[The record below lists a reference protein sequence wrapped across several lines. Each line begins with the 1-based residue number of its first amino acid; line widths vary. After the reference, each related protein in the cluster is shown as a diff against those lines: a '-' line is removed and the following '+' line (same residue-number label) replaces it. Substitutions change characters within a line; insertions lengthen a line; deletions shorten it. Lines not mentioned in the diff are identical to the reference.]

1 MFEKVL
7 IANRGEI
14 AVRILRTCKRLGI
27 KTVAVYSDSDFRS
40 LHVTNADEA
49 VPLGGA
55 RPVESYLD
63 MDKVIEAALGTGCQA
78 IHPGYGFLSE
88 NAVFAE
94 KVAKAGLTF
103 IGPSASVIAAM
114 GDKIAA
120 KKLAIAAGVPTV
132 PGHVEPVATLD
143 AAISAAEEV
152 GYPILLKPAAGG
164 GGKGMRAV
172 ENPDEL
178 ASALRLC
185 QQETLKS
192 FGDERIFVE
201 RYIQRPRHI
210 EIQIMADNHGNV
222 VHLGERECS
231 IQRRYQKIIEESPSC
246 ALDTDLREKMGGLAC
261 SLAREAGYTNAGTVE
276 FILDEGGEFF
286 FLEMNTRLQVEHPV
300 TEIVNDLDLVELQ
313 LRVAAGDTLPISQKD
328 VSLTGWSIEVRVCAE
343 NPNRDFVP
351 SVGLITRYAAPRG
364 KRIRVDSGVD
374 AGSSVSVYY
383 DPMLA
388 KVITWGEDREQ
399 ARRRMVQALNGY
411 HIEGVFT
418 NVDFANQVL
427 CHPVFIKGDI
437 STDFIPTYL
446 LNESQKVDTPVNIL
460 HAMAT
465 TTTLIYHLRENL
477 VQSSLLPLT
486 SRVGVTTVL
495 KNHYHYI
502 VKSEDDIFH
511 VRLEKDGSDLK
522 WQVCVDDTT
531 YRVVTPQLEF
541 YRRRLKLTI
550 NDDEYYFRLKYLG
563 NFIKAAFCG
572 ETRTFE
578 IYNPR
583 EWKLARFMPVLSKRE
598 TENILECPM
607 PGLVVDVKVGA
618 GERVFRGQ
626 ELVVLE
632 SMKMES
638 AVSSPGDGVIEEVLV
653 KPGDAVESGMVL
665 IRFKKNP
672 DTSGS
677 DSL

>member
-14 AVRILRTCKRLGI
+14 AVRILRTCKRLGV
-27 KTVAVYSDSDFRS
+27 KTVAVYSEPDFRS

-49 VPLGGA
+49 VLLGGA
-55 RPVESYLD
+55 RPAESYLD

-88 NAVFAE
+88 NALFAE
-94 KVAKAGLTF
+94 KTAKAGLTY
-103 IGPSASVIAAM
+103 IGPSAPVIAAM

-132 PGHVEPVATLD
+132 PGHIEPVAMLEQ
-143 AAISAAEEV
+143 AEAVAEAM
-152 GYPILLKPAAGG
+152 GYPVLLKPAAGG

-172 ENPDEL
+172 ERPEDL

-192 FGDERIFVE
+192 FGDGRIFVE
-201 RYIQRPRHI
+201 RYIKRPRHI
-210 EIQIMADNHGNV
+210 EIQIMADHHGNII
-222 VHLGERECS
+222 HLGERECS

-246 ALDTDLREKMGGLAC
+246 ALDVALRQKMGALAC
-261 SLAREAGYTNAGTVE
+261 SLALESGYTNAGTVE
-276 FILDEGGEFF
+276 FIMDQDRTFY

-300 TEIVNDLDLVELQ
+300 TELVNGIDLVELQ
-313 LRVAAGDTLPISQKD
+313 LRVAAGETLPIGQKD
-328 VSLTGWSIEVRVCAE
+328 VSCTGWSIEVRVCAE
-343 NPNRDFVP
+343 NPARGFVP
-351 SVGLITRYAAPRG
+351 SVGLITRYAAPKG
-364 KRIRVDSGVD
+364 DHIRVDSGVD
-374 AGSSVSVYY
+374 AGSYVSFFY

-388 KVITWGEDREQ
+388 KVITWGKDREE

-411 HIEGVFT
+411 HIEGVHT

-427 CHPVFIKGDI
+427 CHPAFITGDV
-437 STDFIPTYL
+437 STDFIPAYL
-446 LNESQKVDTPVNIL
+446 LNETERLKPSLDIL

-465 TTTLIYHLRENL
+465 TTTLVYHLRENL
-477 VQSSLLPLT
+477 VQSSLLPLK
-486 SRVGVTTVL
+486 SRVGATTFL
-495 KNHYHYI
+495 KNSYQYI
-502 VKSEDDIFH
+502 AKSEEDVFNI
-511 VRLEKDGSDLK
+511 RLEKDGSDLN

-531 YRVVTPQLEF
+531 YAVITPQLEF
-541 YRRRLKLTI
+541 FRRRLRLLI
-550 NDDEYYFRLKYLG
+550 NGEEFYFRLKYLG

-572 ETRTFE
+572 VTRTFE

-583 EWKLARFMPVLSKRE
+583 EWKLAEFMPVLARPE
-598 TENILECPM
+598 VENILECPM
-607 PGLVVDVKVGA
+607 PGLVVEVKVAEGD
-618 GERVFRGQ
+618 RVFRGQ
-626 ELVVLE
+626 ELVILE

-638 AVSSPGDGVIEEVLV
+638 AVSSSRDGVIEAVLA

-665 IRFKKNP
+665 IRFKKTTGG
-672 DTSGS
+672 DT
-677 DSL
+677 L